1 MTRLLLLCRLN
12 RSQRDGVDDIVNQCA
27 TGQVVNRLAH
37 TLQHRPDGDQ
47 VGRTLY
53 RFVGGVT
60 GVQIGKMNTVARP
73 ATGEFGA
80 LISQRQ
86 PLPQR
91 RTAADRRS
99 SGQDVF
105 LRQTSCFA
113 NFFYVATSTRSPG
126 GVGEHS
132 NARFDTEGRSG
143 ISGLNRDFCQLFCGR
158 IGLIAQSP

>member
-1 MTRLLLLCRLN
+1 MQIKRIKPEIVIISGSDIRSAKLRMMTRLLLLCRLN

-60 GVQIGKMNTVARP
+60 GVQIRKMNTVARP

-80 LISQRQ
+80 LDFATSAI
-86 PLPQR
+86 
-91 RTAADRRS
+91 TAAS
-99 SGQDVF
+99 YCSGP
-105 LRQTSCFA
+105 SII
-113 NFFYVATSTRSPG
+113 
-126 GVGEHS
+126 
-132 NARFDTEGRSG
+132 RSG
-143 ISGLNRDFCQLFCGR
+143 RFSCARRVASRTFSTSLP
-158 IGLIAQSP
+158 APEVPVE